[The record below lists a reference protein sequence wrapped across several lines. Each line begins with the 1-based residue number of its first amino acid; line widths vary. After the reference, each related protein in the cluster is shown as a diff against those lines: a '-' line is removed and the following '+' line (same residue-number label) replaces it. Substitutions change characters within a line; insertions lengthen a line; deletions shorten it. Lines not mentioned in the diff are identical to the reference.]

1 MILSRINAERLIQPI
16 ASQQLGRMA
25 VLETIYRVVGHTQQH
40 MGQIFILT
48 KQMYGKPLGLSVP
61 QAK

>member
-1 MILSRINAERLIQPI
+1 MILSETTAERLIEPI
-16 ASQQLGRMA
+16 AAQKLGKMA

-40 MGQIFILT
+40 IGQIFVLT

-61 QAK
+61 PAR